1 MVRSIMQWA
10 TGACIAF
17 LIAYTGYWYIQGLH
31 EKIEGLETRLS
42 EAVEALTDVRGAV
55 LAQNTA
61 LKSWRASQE
70 RLEAS
75 QRETRD
81 RIEYVLKTSKGN
93 QRVVDNAVIDE
104 LCRDAGRKYCVKEL
118 RPSESTD
125 TDNSN
130 GTVQGKHS

>member
-1 MVRSIMQWA
+1 MVRPIIQWA
-10 TGACIAF
+10 VSACIAF

-31 EKIEGLETRLS
+31 TRIDTLEKSLS
-42 EAVEALTDVRGAV
+42 EAVEALRDVRGAV
-55 LAQNTA
+55 GAQNTV
-61 LKSWRASQE
+61 LKNWRASQE

-93 QRVVDNAVIDE
+93 QRVIDNAVIVE
-104 LCRDAGRKYCVKEL
+104 LCRDAGSKYCVKEL
-118 RPSESTD
+118 RPSKDSGTY
-125 TDNSN
+125 NSN